1 MYLKALDVP
10 QTKVVHI
17 EIKQVDG
24 TFTEKGPPSQ
34 WSQGPK
40 LKNYNLLID

>member
-10 QTKVVHI
+10 QTKVVHHL
-17 EIKQVDG
+17 ERKQVDG

-34 WSQGPK
+34 
-40 LKNYNLLID
+40 